1 MTDTTR
7 AIIDYAENDEAMEMR
22 NAFYS
27 ALQDKVMAH
36 IEAKKMEVAKTM
48 FNQPHDPMAAV
59 EDEAI
64 TPQ

>member
-1 MTDTTR
+1 MPTR
-7 AIIDYAENDEAMEMR
+7 QIIDYAENDQALEMR

-48 FNQPHDPMAAV
+48 FNQPDPMATADDV
-59 EDEAI
+59 AI
-64 TPQ
+64 TQAQ

>member
-1 MTDTTR
+1 MPTR
-7 AIIDYAENDEAMEMR
+7 QIIDYAENDQALEMR

-48 FNQPHDPMAAV
+48 FTQHDPMATADDV
-59 EDEAI
+59 AI
-64 TPQ
+64 TPAQ

>member
-1 MTDTTR
+1 MTTR
-7 AIIDYAENDEAMEMR
+7 QIIDYAENDQALEMR

-48 FNQPHDPMAAV
+48 FNQPDSMATADDV
-59 EDEAI
+59 AI
-64 TPQ
+64 TQAQ